1 MASTELTKQ
10 CFEAINLLQEI
21 KAATLETKEYGA
33 DWLGSGKTVNRQGG
47 RFAPKNGGDSSVD
60 VNDPYYKAGKNMGRS
75 GSTKQSLERMEST
88 VDQMEKALKGLTEEE
103 RLRLDEYV
111 NSSAVKKATESTQK
125 GVDSVNPVMGEYFKK
140 TNDALLGGLKKNRTV
155 TDVLKKAKM
164 ELQDLGKIISKN
176 PEYAVAG
183 TVLAAGMVLGGIG
196 AVALFSLP
204 NLIGLGGVFSGIT
217 AIAQG
222 AAAAEV
228 AQAFAVGG
236 LSQLGFSLSAYLM
249 LNGAYGI
256 LNNLSMLEMTRFNE
270 VVAPIGAKVAIELDQ
285 KLAWED
291 KKSKAK

>member
-111 NSSAVKKATESTQK
+111 NSSAVKKATESTLK
-125 GVDSVNPVMGEYFKK
+125 GVNSVNPEMGEYFKK
-140 TNDALLGGLKKNRTV
+140 TNDALLGGLKKNKTV
-155 TDVLKKAKM
+155 IDVLKQAKM

-183 TVLAAGMVLGGIG
+183 TVLATGMVLGGIG

-285 KLAWED
+285 KLAWEE

>member
-1 MASTELTKQ
+1 MASIELTNQ
-10 CFEAINLLQEI
+10 CYQAIALLQEI
-21 KAATLETKEYGA
+21 QAAALETKEYGA
-33 DWLGSGKTVNRQGG
+33 DWLGGGKTVNRQGG

-60 VNDPYYKAGKNMGRS
+60 TNDPYYKAGKDMGKH
-75 GSTKQSLERMEST
+75 GSTKEAAKRMEFA
-88 VDQMEKALKGLTEEE
+88 VVNMEKALEGLTEEE
-103 RLRLDEYV
+103 RLRLDDYV
-111 NSSAVKKATESTQK
+111 NGSTMRKAMESTRK
-125 GVDSVNPVMGEYFKK
+125 GINSVNPEMGEHFKK
-140 TNDALLGGLKKNRTV
+140 TDDALLGGLKKNRTIA
-155 TDVLKKAKM
+155 DVLKKAKM

-222 AAAAEV
+222 AAAAEI

-236 LSQLGFSLSAYLM
+236 LSQLGFSLSVYAM

-256 LNNLSMLEMTRFNE
+256 LNNLSMLEVTRFNE
-270 VVAPIGAKVAIELDQ
+270 VVAPMGAKIAIELDQ
-285 KLAWED
+285 KLAWEE
-291 KKSKAK
+291 KQSKAK

>member
-1 MASTELTKQ
+1 MASVELTNQ
-10 CFEAINLLQEI
+10 CFQAIELLREI
-21 KAATLETKEYGA
+21 KAAALETKEYGA

-111 NSSAVKKATESTQK
+111 NSSAVKKATESTLK
-125 GVDSVNPVMGEYFKK
+125 GVNSVNPEMGEYFKK
-140 TNDALLGGLKKNRTV
+140 TNDALLGGLKKNKTV
-155 TDVLKKAKM
+155 IDVLKQAKM

-183 TVLAAGMVLGGIG
+183 TVLATGMVLGGIG

>member
-1 MASTELTKQ
+1 MASVELTNQ
-10 CFEAINLLQEI
+10 CFQAIELLREI
-21 KAATLETKEYGA
+21 KAAALETKEYGA

>member
-111 NSSAVKKATESTQK
+111 NSSAVKKATESTLK
-125 GVDSVNPVMGEYFKK
+125 GVNSVNPEMGEYFKK
-140 TNDALLGGLKKNRTV
+140 TNDALLGGLKKNKTV
-155 TDVLKKAKM
+155 IDVLKQAKM

-183 TVLAAGMVLGGIG
+183 TVLATGMVLGGIG

-204 NLIGLGGVFSGIT
+204 NLIGLGGVFTGIS

-285 KLAWED
+285 KLAWEE

>member
-111 NSSAVKKATESTQK
+111 NSSAVKKATESTLK
-125 GVDSVNPVMGEYFKK
+125 GVNSVNPEMGEYFKK
-140 TNDALLGGLKKNRTV
+140 TNDALLGGLKKNKTV
-155 TDVLKKAKM
+155 IDVLKQAKM

-183 TVLAAGMVLGGIG
+183 TVLATGMVLGGIG

-204 NLIGLGGVFSGIT
+204 NLIGLGGVFTGIS

-222 AAAAEV
+222 AAAGEI

-236 LSQLGFSLSAYLM
+236 LSQLGFSLSVYAI

-256 LNNLSMLEMTRFNE
+256 LNNLYMLEVTRFNE
-270 VVAPIGAKVAIELDQ
+270 IVAPLGAKAALELDE
-285 KLAWED
+285 KMAWED

>member
-1 MASTELTKQ
+1 MASTELTTQ

-111 NSSAVKKATESTQK
+111 NSSAVKKATESTLK
-125 GVDSVNPVMGEYFKK
+125 GVNSVNPEMGEYFKK
-140 TNDALLGGLKKNRTV
+140 TNDALLGGLKKNKTV
-155 TDVLKKAKM
+155 IDVLKQAKM